1 MFASVNS
8 VGLFGMETYPVRVEA
23 DLSAGLPRFDMVG
36 LPDAAV
42 SESRERVRA
51 AIRNSGLDFPVSRVT
66 VNLAPADIRKE
77 GPIYD
82 LPVLIAILKATGQL
96 KCDTEGCAFF
106 RRTVVKRQS
115 TRRARRFADG
125 DGSEKIRLSRNL
137 HSV

>member
-51 AIRNSGLDFPVSRVT
+51 AIRNSGLDFPVRRHGR
-66 VNLAPADIRKE
+66 LCI
-77 GPIYD
+77 
-82 LPVLIAILKATGQL
+82 
-96 KCDTEGCAFF
+96 F

>member
-82 LPVLIAILKATGQL
+82 LPVLIAILKATVRL
-96 KCDTEGCAFF
+96 KMHSLRC
-106 RRTVVKRQS
+106 RILI
-115 TRRARRFADG
+115 AR
-125 DGSEKIRLSRNL
+125 SLLKSL
-137 HSV
+137 